1 MMILI
6 IWSMKK
12 EKHQFWTKTMEHA
25 RESLELLDH
34 MVYVSWLADGR
45 ILTFRIVFL
54 SFLSALVDNSSLLKS
69 STRD

>member
-34 MVYVSWLADGR
+34 MVMLAGWLVGGY
-45 ILTFRIVFL
+45 LL
-54 SFLSALVDNSSLLKS
+54 LGSFS
-69 STRD
+69 